1 MSGSLLFAADEEQS
15 LENSPL
21 MCSGLGAY
29 AALDKNKLFDECVL
43 TGMIVAHGF
52 DPDQMQRNFA
62 YLQVIMTYKYLKK
75 YQ

>member
-1 MSGSLLFAADEEQS
+1 MTGSLLFAVDEEES

-29 AALDKNKLFDECVL
+29 AALAKNKLFDECVL

-52 DPDQMQRNFA
+52 DPNQMQTNFA
-62 YLQVIMTYKYLKK
+62 YLQVIMINKY
-75 YQ
+75 